1 MTRHVEVERIIER
14 HGRERPALM
23 AILQDIQ
30 DRCNWLCPDH
40 LRQVA
45 AALRLPLTQVYAVA
59 SFYKALSLTPRGR
72 TIVRVCLGTAC
83 HVRGAS
89 LVLDELERRLGI
101 EAGQT
106 TADLGYTLETVNCVG
121 ACGMAPVVMVG
132 ATYHPAVKPHR
143 AGKLIDRAGS
153 EP

>member
-1 MTRHVEVERIIER
+1 MSHHVEVERIIER

-30 DRCNWLCPDH
+30 DRYNWISADH

-45 AALRLPLTQVYAVA
+45 DSLRLPLTQVYSMA
-59 SFYKALSLTPRGR
+59 SFYKALSLVPRGR

-83 HVRGAS
+83 HVRGAP
-89 LVLDELERRLGI
+89 LVLDELARRLGV

-106 TADLGYTLETVNCVG
+106 TPDFDYTLETVNCVG
-121 ACGMAPVVMVG
+121 ACGMAPVVIVG
-132 ATYHPAVKPHR
+132 GTYHPAVKPHR
-143 AGKLIDRAGS
+143 AGKLVEGRRS